1 MQGNELQYG
10 LIGLGTLLVLAIV
23 IYNVWQER
31 KARKHAEQVFRST
44 HRDVLLDEQSE
55 PVVPPA
61 PGGRMEPSLPG
72 RGADVETEEG
82 DAGES
87 ATVSPGMPVAAPVAA
102 RSGEPGLPWELQ
114 AIDCGVVIEAPAGVS
129 AAALFN
135 GQQAL
140 LANLSKPLRWYGWD
154 ESGNR
159 WVHIDARTTGSLNR
173 ACAALQLVDA
183 RGAITEAELERF
195 YDQLQRMCD
204 QFLAVPRLPARAEVM
219 ARSAEIDRFCQEVDI
234 QIAVNV
240 IAKDAPFAGTK
251 IRGLAEAAGMVLR
264 ADGCFHAQDDA
275 QLSLF
280 TLSNLE
286 AALFSAEQL
295 RQLTTHG
302 VTLAMDLPRAPKP
315 HSTFARMI
323 DFAMHLADS
332 LGGQVVDDN
341 RAPLSDR
348 SLAMIRTQVTQ
359 FEQHMERQAIPAGSE
374 IARRLFA

>member
-55 PVVPPA
+55 PVIPPA

-72 RGADVETEEG
+72 RGGIATEEPS
-82 DAGES
+82 AVEEGEQPAS
-87 ATVSPGMPVAAPVAA
+87 VPPPAMVRG
-102 RSGEPGLPWELQ
+102 GEPGLPWELQ
-114 AIDCGVVIEAPAGVS
+114 AIDCAVVIEAPAGVS
-129 AAALFN
+129 ASALFN
-135 GQQAL
+135 GQQTL
-140 LANLSKPLRWYGWD
+140 LANLSKPLRWYGWN

-159 WVHIDARTTGSLNR
+159 WVLLDARTDGSLNR
-173 ACAALQLVDA
+173 ACACLQLVDA
-183 RGAITEAELERF
+183 RGAIAESELERF
-195 YDQLQRMCD
+195 YDQVQRMCD
-204 QFLAVPRLPARAEVM
+204 QFLAVPRLPVRAEVM
-219 ARSAEIDRFCQEVDI
+219 ARAAEIDRFCQEVDI

-240 IAKDAPFAGTK
+240 ITRETPFAGTK
-251 IRGLAEAAGMVLR
+251 IRSLAEAAGMNLR
-264 ADGCFHAQDDA
+264 ADGSFHAQDDA

-295 RQLTTHG
+295 RQLSTHG
-302 VTLAMDLPRAPKP
+302 ITLVMDLPRAPKP
-315 HSTFARMI
+315 YSTFARMI
-323 DFAMHLADS
+323 DFAMHLADG

-348 SLAMIRTQVTQ
+348 SLAMIRTQVSQ